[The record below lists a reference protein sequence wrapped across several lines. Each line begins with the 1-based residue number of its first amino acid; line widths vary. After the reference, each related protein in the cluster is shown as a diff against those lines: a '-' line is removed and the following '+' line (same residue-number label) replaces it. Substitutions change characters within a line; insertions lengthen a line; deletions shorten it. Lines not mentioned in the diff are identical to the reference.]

1 MIVVVRSV
9 SHTVKYTATIKYGSA
24 QRVPSTIGCHDTKI
38 ELEGV
43 CERRNT
49 LSSARIL
56 ANDYGLSPAR
66 DMVSYPASN

>member
-1 MIVVVRSV
+1 M
-9 SHTVKYTATIKYGSA
+9 
-24 QRVPSTIGCHDTKI
+24 PSTISCHDTEI

-43 CERRNT
+43 CERCNT

-56 ANDYGLSPAR
+56 ANDYGLSPAM